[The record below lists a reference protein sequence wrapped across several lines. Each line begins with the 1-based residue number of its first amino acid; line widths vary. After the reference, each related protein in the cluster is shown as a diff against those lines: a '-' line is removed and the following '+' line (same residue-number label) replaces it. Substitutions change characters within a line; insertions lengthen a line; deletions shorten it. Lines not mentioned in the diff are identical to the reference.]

1 MYNNSMNILDLP
13 ITPLTDEEM
22 IYITTH
28 YIQDFNKMDI
38 DAALTLLKLL
48 LSTSKE
54 YLDSELSLL
63 VIRRLYMIIEWD
75 KYPERLI

>member
-1 MYNNSMNILDLP
+1 MYNNTMNILDLP

>member
-1 MYNNSMNILDLP
+1 MNILDLP